1 MFVSQGTVNLT
12 MSPQDVEELTI
23 DIAKARKV
31 IGAAIASTV
40 GLDAS
45 EVTVT
50 KVYVDGVRK
59 FRRLQDAT
67 GSSIDVE
74 FQIVSAKPPATNLQ
88 VPELKAAIESQAQA
102 EGIEVTV
109 ESVESSVVIVSS
121 PSSVPAEPEEDS
133 SSLAIVLTVLSV
145 CLVSFGL
152 IGGLIYWYYRHS
164 VSMKAGLNTGAPP
177 LPPPDHAPPAD
188 SDIV

>member
-1 MFVSQGTVNLT
+1 
-12 MSPQDVEELTI
+12 MSSEDVEELAS

-31 IGAAIASTV
+31 IGAAIASIV

-50 KVYVDGVRK
+50 KVYVDGERK

-88 VPELKAAIESQAQA
+88 APELKAAIESQAQA

-109 ESVESSVVIVSS
+109 QSVESSVVIVSS
-121 PSSVPAEPEEDS
+121 PSVPAEPEEDS
-133 SSLAIVLTVLSV
+133 SSVAIVLTVLSV

-152 IGGLIYWYYRHS
+152 IGGLIYWYYRYS
-164 VSMKAGLNTGAPP
+164 ASMKAGLNTGAPP

-188 SDIV
+188 SDMV